1 MKSLLYAATTMLLA
15 ACLVGG
21 GCKPASETPV
31 LEGLSLAE
39 SEIELAVGELR
50 SLEVVVTP
58 PDAQGYTL
66 SWESSD
72 ETVASVSDEGE
83 VSALA
88 PGTAAVTVSSGEISA
103 TCQVTVSRT
112 YESVDLGLSVKWA
125 AYNVG
130 AENPWEYGDYFAY
143 GETEPKDEYTME
155 NCLTYEKSI
164 PDLAGN
170 PEYDA
175 ATANW
180 GDGWRLPMKSE
191 IQELIDNCEWEWTE
205 LEGVS
210 GYNVTGPSGNSIF
223 LPAAGYRSGTSA
235 SDNGRYGY
243 YWACDPDA
251 LTTMGSYLSFS
262 GFSKRVDPLGRHFG
276 ISIRPVSE

>member
-1 MKSLLYAATTMLLA
+1 MLLA
-15 ACLVGG
+15 ACLVG

-143 GETEPKDEYTME
+143 GETEPRQNLKT
-155 NCLTYEKSI
+155 NI
-164 PDLAGN
+164 RWR
-170 PEYDA
+170 
-175 ATANW
+175 TA
-180 GDGWRLPMKSE
+180 
-191 IQELIDNCEWEWTE
+191 
-205 LEGVS
+205 
-210 GYNVTGPSGNSIF
+210 
-223 LPAAGYRSGTSA
+223 
-235 SDNGRYGY
+235 
-243 YWACDPDA
+243 
-251 LTTMGSYLSFS
+251 
-262 GFSKRVDPLGRHFG
+262 
-276 ISIRPVSE
+276 

>member
-1 MKSLLYAATTMLLA
+1 MLLA

-125 AYNVG
+125 AYNVVLRIPG
-130 AENPWEYGDYFAY
+130 NMATISP
-143 GETEPKDEYTME
+143 ME
-155 NCLTYEKSI
+155 RQNLKTNI
-164 PDLAGN
+164 RWR
-170 PEYDA
+170 
-175 ATANW
+175 TA
-180 GDGWRLPMKSE
+180 
-191 IQELIDNCEWEWTE
+191 
-205 LEGVS
+205 
-210 GYNVTGPSGNSIF
+210 
-223 LPAAGYRSGTSA
+223 
-235 SDNGRYGY
+235 
-243 YWACDPDA
+243 
-251 LTTMGSYLSFS
+251 
-262 GFSKRVDPLGRHFG
+262 
-276 ISIRPVSE
+276 

>member
-1 MKSLLYAATTMLLA
+1 M
-15 ACLVGG
+15 
-21 GCKPASETPV
+21 
-31 LEGLSLAE
+31 
-39 SEIELAVGELR
+39 
-50 SLEVVVTP
+50 
-58 PDAQGYTL
+58 
-66 SWESSD
+66 
-72 ETVASVSDEGE
+72 
-83 VSALA
+83 
-88 PGTAAVTVSSGEISA
+88 
-103 TCQVTVSRT
+103 TVSRT

-276 ISIRPVSE
+276 IYIRPVSE

>member
-1 MKSLLYAATTMLLA
+1 MLLA
-15 ACLVGG
+15 ACLVG

-223 LPAAGYRSGTSA
+223 LPAADIAAALRLPTT
-235 SDNGRYGY
+235 
-243 YWACDPDA
+243 DA
-251 LTTMGSYLSFS
+251 TAIIGPATPM
-262 GFSKRVDPLGRHFG
+262 R
-276 ISIRPVSE
+276 